1 MNRYDAESGEK
12 IMAFWSEMG
21 YEGSIIYS

>member
-12 IMAFWSEMG
+12 IMVFWSEKD
-21 YEGSIIYS
+21 

>member
-12 IMAFWSEMG
+12 IMAF
-21 YEGSIIYS
+21 

>member
-12 IMAFWSEMG
+12 IMTFWSEKG
-21 YEGSIIYS
+21 